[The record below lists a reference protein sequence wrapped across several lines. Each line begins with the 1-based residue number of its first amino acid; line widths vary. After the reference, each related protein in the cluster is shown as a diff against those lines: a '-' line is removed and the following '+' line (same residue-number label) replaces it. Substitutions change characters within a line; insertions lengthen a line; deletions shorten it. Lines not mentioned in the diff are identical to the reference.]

1 MTNNNNFG
9 YTLHGILQIIAF
21 AILFPLGIAFA
32 IFRNKIG
39 SNWFIYHVTTQ
50 TIGLLVVI
58 TALLVIYFVK
68 KKSKKNFEKN
78 FENKNK
84 KIHEIL
90 GPIVVLLLF
99 FQFIWAL
106 IIKKFINRFIWYYIH
121 ISLSFLIITG
131 GLINIYF
138 GINIYK

>member
-39 SNWFIYHVTTQ
+39 SNWFIYHLTTQ

-68 KKSKKNFEKN
+68 KKSKKN